1 MTHIINIRAT
11 LDENEWFARYRIIIR
26 KQKNVVNV
34 SKLQSGTAH
43 IYEPVGNIFAKFHSR
58 IAPDLVLVGFRK
70 ITLGA
75 VWLLNVTSKVSLF
88 YYISV
93 KILII

>member
-1 MTHIINIRAT
+1 MTHLINIRAT
-11 LDENEWFARYRIIIR
+11 LDENEWFARYRIIIH

-58 IAPDLVLVGFRK
+58 IAPDLVLVGFRNRK

-75 VWLLNVTSKVSLF
+75 VWLLNVTSKVSLS
-88 YYISV
+88 I
-93 KILII
+93 

>member
-11 LDENEWFARYRIIIR
+11 LDENEWFARYRIIIH

-34 SKLQSGTAH
+34 QSGTAH

-58 IAPDLVLVGFRK
+58 IAPDLVLVGFRNRK

-75 VWLLNVTSKVSLF
+75 VWLLNVTSKVSL
-88 YYISV
+88 
-93 KILII
+93 IIFRLQFK